1 MKISLIVAMAS
12 NRVIGLNNQMPWH
25 LSADLKRFK
34 QITMGHPIIMGRL
47 TFEAIGRPLPG
58 RTNIIVSRNPAYKK
72 EGCVVVD
79 SVEAALSYGCRLAD
93 EVFVVGGS
101 TLYEATLPLAD
112 ILYITQ
118 IKQAFEGDTFFPDF
132 NRNNWIEVER
142 EEVVDDDKVN
152 FTYSFLKLQK
162 KTIWIQIAAAMELND
177 V

>member
-1 MKISLIVAMAS
+1 MAS

-58 RTNIIVSRNPAYKK
+58 RTNIIVSRNPAYQA

-79 SVEAALSYGCRLAD
+79 SVEAAIRYGCQLAD

-101 TLYEATLPLAD
+101 TLYEATLPVAD
-112 ILYITQ
+112 TFYITHINQ
-118 IKQAFEGDTFFPDF
+118 DFEGDTFFPDF
-132 NRNNWIEVER
+132 DRNLWAEVGR
-142 EEVVDDDKVN
+142 EDVVDDADTS
-152 FTYSFLKLQK
+152 FTYSFLKLQRNSGM
-162 KTIWIQIAAAMELND
+162 TYPRLSGTMF
-177 V
+177 